1 MATPQT
7 VTLDQ
12 VLDLAELLPPEQ
24 RVTLAEILKKRSL
37 ETRRAELI
45 ESVSEARTLHAKG
58 ELETMSIEDLL
69 KKLNQ

>member
-24 RVTLAEILKKRSL
+24 RVTLADILKKRSL
-37 ETRRAELI
+37 ELRRAELI
-45 ESVSEARTLHAKG
+45 ESVLEARKQYANGDLEPMSVA
-58 ELETMSIEDLL
+58 ELVQKL
-69 KKLNQ
+69 KQ